1 MKRRELVATAGAA
14 TLGALAGCSTASG
27 TVRPPRPSEEK
38 LGDGGWKQ
46 VDSSTETLFE
56 KEYSVATVTATA
68 STRVWEDAELRQE
81 LEEKTMGAVDTQSAT
96 YFSSR
101 ISTDPSLGGIPD
113 FAKGEVKQ
121 RAEAEADEMFRARL
135 SQYGEE
141 IRKEDVSDTLSIDTG
156 AEASLTKYT
165 ASVPLPDFEYPIGD
179 DRTIAVE
186 NDGLTLEGYLAT
198 WIHDGAIFISGGVY
212 PGENYTKGIQRNVTE
227 AVSITVDV
235 DLGLTPD
242 AYKEELFGLIASTR

>member
-14 TLGALAGCSTASG
+14 TLGALAGCSTVSG

-38 LGDGGWKQ
+38 LSEGGWKQ
-46 VDSSTETLFE
+46 IDSSTETLFE

-68 STRVWEDAELRQE
+68 STRVWEDAALRQE
-81 LEEKTMGAVDTQSAT
+81 LQEKTLGAVDTQSAI

-101 ISTDPSLGGIPD
+101 VSTDPGLGEVPD
-113 FAKGEVKQ
+113 FSKDEVKQ
-121 RAEAEADEMFRARL
+121 RAETKAGEMFRARL
-135 SQYGEE
+135 SQYGENIQE
-141 IRKEDVSDTLSIDTG
+141 QDVSDTPTIDAG

-179 DRTIAVE
+179 DQTIAVD
-186 NDGLTLEGYLAT
+186 NDALALEGYLAT
-198 WIHDGAIFISGGVY
+198 WIHDGAVFISGGIY
-212 PGENYTKGIQRNVTE
+212 PGENYTREIQRDVTD
-227 AVSITVDV
+227 AVSVTVDV

-242 AYKEELFGLIASTR
+242 AYKEELFGLITSTK